1 MAEVLGAQSC
11 ILVKNV
17 DGLFT
22 ENPFVNPEAKLIPEI
37 TVDELLALDMED
49 IVMERQLLYLLKD
62 AANIK
67 EVRIVN
73 GHQRGNIIKAMNG
86 EAVGTVIRA

>member
-1 MAEVLGAQSC
+1 M
-11 ILVKNV
+11 
-17 DGLFT
+17 FT
-22 ENPFVNPEAKLIPEI
+22 ENPFVNPEAKLISEI